1 MCNTRAMS
9 ASKPDLIG
17 SREAC
22 AMLDVATSTLTRWAI
37 DGTIT
42 PALKLPGRNGA
53 LLFHLADI
61 EAIREARDKAPAA

>member
-1 MCNTRAMS
+1 MANTE
-9 ASKPDLIG
+9 DLIG
-17 SREAC
+17 TAAAC
-22 AMLDVATSTLTRWAI
+22 RLLDVDKSTLTRWAI

-42 PALKLPGRNGA
+42 VALKLPSRNGA

>member
-1 MCNTRAMS
+1 MANT
-9 ASKPDLIG
+9 DELIG
-17 SREAC
+17 TAAAC
-22 AMLDVATSTLTRWAI
+22 RLLDLDKSTLTRWAI

-61 EAIREARDKAPAA
+61 EAIREARDSAPAA